1 MLPAS
6 RPPRE
11 GWRLCVAEGG
21 ALPSVGVEV
30 PGKRAAWALG
40 WYWCGVMRP
49 VAEEEEAEEGL
60 WLGR

>member
-11 GWRLCVAEGG
+11 GWRLWLAEAE
-21 ALPSVGVEV
+21 ALPSVGVLV
-30 PGKRAAWALG
+30 PGNRAAWAFG
-40 WYWCGVMRP
+40 WYWWGVTSP
-49 VAEEEEAEEGL
+49 VAEEEEEEGL

>member
-1 MLPAS
+1 M
-6 RPPRE
+6 
-11 GWRLCVAEGG
+11 CVAEVG

-40 WYWCGVMRP
+40 WSWWGVMRP